1 MKVSVYVLLFVIGL
15 IMTTGCS
22 SPDEVTYRNISPEEA
37 HQRLQTGDEVVL
49 LDVRTPAEHE
59 ELRIP
64 GSLLIPLDVLE
75 VEAPEQIPDQDA
87 PILIYCRSGRRSMD
101 AAEILI
107 GLGYTDVTNI
117 GGIIDWPYETE
128 GSSVI
133 AE

>member
-1 MKVSVYVLLFVIGL
+1 MKVSAYVLLFFAGL
-15 IMTTGCS
+15 IMITGCT
-22 SPDEVTYRNISPEEA
+22 SPEQITYRNLSPAEA
-37 HQRLQTGDEVVL
+37 HQRLQSGDEVVL

-75 VEAPEQIPDQDA
+75 AEAPVQIPDKDA
-87 PILIYCRSGRRSMD
+87 PILIYCRSGSRSMD

-128 GSSVI
+128 GSSVD
-133 AE
+133 

>member
-1 MKVSVYVLLFVIGL
+1 MKLPVYLFLLITGL
-15 IMTTGCS
+15 IVITGCS
-22 SPDEVTYRNISPEEA
+22 APEEITYRNLSPAEA
-37 HQRLQTGDEVVL
+37 HQRMQTVDEVIL
-49 LDVRTPAEHE
+49 LDVRTPAEYE

-64 GSLLIPLDVLE
+64 GSLLIPLNVLE
-75 VEAPEQIPDQDA
+75 AEAPAQIPDKDM
-87 PILIYCRSGRRSMD
+87 PIFIYCRSGRRSID

-107 GLGYTDVTNI
+107 ELGYTDVTNI